1 MRTKFSFVM
10 PTVICRLNIFKINEK
25 RCPITYSYPE
35 LELFKIHTENERLQT
50 RSNFDQKDHDL
61 LRLNAKRKSS
71 SFCIHGGECTTTHI

>member
-1 MRTKFSFVM
+1 M
-10 PTVICRLNIFKINEK
+10 PTVICWICIFKINENGY
-25 RCPITYSYPE
+25 PFTYSYVPE
-35 LELFKIHTENERLQT
+35 LELFKIHTKNERLQT